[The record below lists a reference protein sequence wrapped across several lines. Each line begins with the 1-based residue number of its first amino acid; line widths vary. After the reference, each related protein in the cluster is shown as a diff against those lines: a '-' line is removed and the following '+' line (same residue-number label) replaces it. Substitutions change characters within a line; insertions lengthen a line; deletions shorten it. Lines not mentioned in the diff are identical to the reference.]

1 MTSVRQPLASRSAAV
16 PLRPGLLE
24 IGPGGTGHLLGSRCP
39 SCGAC
44 FFPQRRVCSRCLAD
58 ELEAAPLSSRGT
70 VYTSTVVHQ
79 AAPGFEVPYALAY
92 VDLSDGVRVLGQ
104 VVGVEPDAVRIGM
117 EVELS
122 LEPFGEDAEG
132 RGLIG
137 YRFHSAPEEQR

>member
-1 MTSVRQPLASRSAAV
+1 MPSARQPLASRSTAV

-24 IGPGGTGHLLGSRCP
+24 VGPDGTGHLLGSRCP

-44 FFPQRRVCSRCLAD
+44 FFPQRHVCSRCLTE

-70 VYTSTVVHQ
+70 VYTYTVIHQ

-92 VDLSDGVRVLGQ
+92 VDLPEGVRVLGQ
-104 VVGVEPDAVRIGM
+104 IAGVEPEAVHIGM

-122 LEPFGEDAEG
+122 LEPFGEDDQGQE
-132 RGLIG
+132 LIG
-137 YRFHSAPEEQR
+137 YRFHPAPEERR